1 MQPQS
6 SRQQILTYIL
16 LVFVFNVPF
25 DYLMIRAHSI
35 RAGDF
40 LYVSGIM
47 WCPALAAMA
56 VLKLNGRK
64 LSELGWGWGKPKY
77 QLLAWLIPF
86 VYSTIT
92 YVIVWASG
100 LGAVPN
106 PEFVQRTASQMAPDM
121 GRSLAMFIYIVLT
134 GSFGLV
140 ISVALALGE
149 EIGWRGFM
157 VPELAKTKSFT
168 VTALVSGTVWAVGH
182 YPSLLFSDYNGG
194 TPAWYGIP
202 CFTAQ
207 IVAMSFVL
215 AWLRLKSGSVWTAAI
230 MHATHN
236 LYIQNIFT
244 PLTRNTGKTNWF
256 IDEFGVVL
264 PLLII
269 CFAVYFWRR
278 RDELPTG
285 NPELTSRSSITET
298 GRATTS

>member
-6 SRQQILTYIL
+6 SQQQILTYML

-86 VYSTIT
+86 VYSTMT

-106 PEFVQRTASQMAPDM
+106 PEV
-121 GRSLAMFIYIVLT
+121 IV
-134 GSFGLV
+134 
-140 ISVALALGE
+140 
-149 EIGWRGFM
+149 
-157 VPELAKTKSFT
+157 
-168 VTALVSGTVWAVGH
+168 
-182 YPSLLFSDYNGG
+182 
-194 TPAWYGIP
+194 
-202 CFTAQ
+202 
-207 IVAMSFVL
+207 
-215 AWLRLKSGSVWTAAI
+215 
-230 MHATHN
+230 
-236 LYIQNIFT
+236 
-244 PLTRNTGKTNWF
+244 
-256 IDEFGVVL
+256 
-264 PLLII
+264 
-269 CFAVYFWRR
+269 
-278 RDELPTG
+278 
-285 NPELTSRSSITET
+285 
-298 GRATTS
+298 